1 MDSIEEAKPKTP
13 KAALLPLP
21 KDLSDLL
28 DEVVENFD
36 EIDGPLDTKIKE
48 TWPLYVVFGDGGNY
62 HSDALSKVQKWI
74 QLDQRIGL
82 KVNEI
87 SKNPLLKLSLEKN
100 ELYKGYLAYKNY
112 YDSIS
117 GINSGTS
124 LEEVTGTKPT
134 GFINKDITKFYESF
148 DISDYKSKDA
158 SKENTG
164 DAVLLYGCSPDDVY
178 SALKN
183 NKVGSTGKEE
193 SLCVILDT
201 NNKETSKKFAIV
213 SLKAGKGRAGRVLT
227 IFRSI
232 FGGPSP
238 VPGVRYSQNS
248 DENPQN
254 SDENPQNSDEN
265 PQKLTPAEL
274 LGTSESYI
282 AEIFQDIYVDKQLLT
297 EVEFMNALRSS
308 LTKLVTAVGKIP
320 KALADTIGEFAGNLK
335 KITNKVFGSIVLGFK
350 DEIQSIKTKYFTLVN
365 AEENLRKEIEITN
378 EGKDDPIKVTHSF
391 YINVA
396 VFVKEVRKINYQ
408 SLIGRIAE
416 KSKQL
421 DNNKIFVTDVQDI
434 DESTITGI
442 KDNINNIWNTY
453 FVPLKD
459 STCVTKKVTCE
470 PITLIDRD
478 AFKSMIYFNSNIVA
492 FEFFDKLLDKVL
504 SQGSSLSDQNN
515 IKDEFIKISSQ
526 ISAEAIF
533 GKNDSLPLIKYDGK
547 KIQRLGKKKEYSIT
561 SIVEKK
567 GGDFKVG
574 KIEIKKSKDGN
585 YFIIYLYLI
594 FELQIVDDE
603 VVPYYSLV
611 ELRNDSQSSF
621 TFKAEVN
628 KTAIPQ
634 DKVF

>member
-1 MDSIEEAKPKTP
+1 MDSIEEAKPKPP

-28 DEVVENFD
+28 DEVVVNFD
-36 EIDGPLDTKIKE
+36 KIDGPLDTKIKE

-62 HSDALSKVQKWI
+62 HIDALSKVQKWI
-74 QLDQRIGL
+74 QLDQKIGL

-87 SKNPLLKLSLEKN
+87 SKDPLLKLSLEKN
-100 ELYKGYLAYKNY
+100 ELYKGYLSYKNY

-124 LEEVTGTKPT
+124 LEDVTGTKPT
-134 GFINKDITKFYESF
+134 GFINKDITKFYEAF
-148 DISDYKSKDA
+148 DVSDYKSKDD

-193 SLCVILDT
+193 SLCVILDN

-227 IFRSI
+227 LLRPMLGDTSSAT
-232 FGGPSP
+232 P
-238 VPGVRYSQNS
+238 R
-248 DENPQN
+248 ERNPQA
-254 SDENPQNSDEN
+254 
-265 PQKLTPAEL
+265 LTPADFL
-274 LGTSESYI
+274 QINESYI

-335 KITNKVFGSIVLGFK
+335 KITSKVFGSIVLGFK

-365 AEENLRKEIEITN
+365 AEENLRKEMEITN

-391 YINVA
+391 YINTA
-396 VFVKEVRKINYQ
+396 VLVREVRKINYE
-408 SLIGRIAE
+408 SLIGRIVQ

-442 KDNINNIWNTY
+442 KNNINNIWNTY

-478 AFKSMIYFNSNIVA
+478 AFKPMIYFNSNILA
-492 FEFFDKLLDKVL
+492 FEFFEKLLDKVL
-504 SQGSSLSDQNN
+504 TQGSSLSDQKK

-547 KIQRLGKKKEYSIT
+547 KIQRLGKKKEYSIS
-561 SIVEKK
+561 SIVEEK

-611 ELRNDSQSSF
+611 ELRNDSKSSF

>member
-100 ELYKGYLAYKNY
+100 ELYKGYLAYKNN

-124 LEEVTGTKPT
+124 LEGVTGTKPT
-134 GFINKDITKFYESF
+134 GFINKDITKFYEAFNLSQ
-148 DISDYKSKDA
+148 YKSKDK

-164 DAVLLYGCSPDDVY
+164 DAVLLYGCSSDDVY

-183 NKVGSTGKEE
+183 NKVGSTDKEE
-193 SLCVILDT
+193 SLCIILDN

-213 SLKAGKGRAGRVLT
+213 SLKAGKGRAGRILT
-227 IFRSI
+227 LLRPMLGDTSSAT
-232 FGGPSP
+232 P
-238 VPGVRYSQNS
+238 R
-248 DENPQN
+248 ERNPQA
-254 SDENPQNSDEN
+254 
-265 PQKLTPAEL
+265 LTPADFL
-274 LGTSESYI
+274 QINESYI

-391 YINVA
+391 YINTA
-396 VFVKEVRKINYQ
+396 VLVREVRKINYE
-408 SLIGRIAE
+408 SLIGRIVQ

-442 KDNINNIWNTY
+442 KNNINNIWNTY

-459 STCVTKKVTCE
+459 STCVKKKVTCE

-478 AFKSMIYFNSNIVA
+478 AFKPMIYFNSNILA
-492 FEFFDKLLDKVL
+492 FEFFEKLLDKVL
-504 SQGSSLSDQNN
+504 TQGSSLSDQKK
-515 IKDEFIKISSQ
+515 IKDEFINISSQ

-533 GKNDSLPLIKYDGK
+533 GNNDGLPLIKYDGN

-561 SIVEKK
+561 NIVEEK

-611 ELRNDSQSSF
+611 ELRNDSKSSF

>member
-36 EIDGPLDTKIKE
+36 KIDGPLDTKIKE

-62 HSDALSKVQKWI
+62 HMDALSKVQKWI

-100 ELYKGYLAYKNY
+100 ELYKGYLAYKNN

-193 SLCVILDT
+193 SLCVILDN

-213 SLKAGKGRAGRVLT
+213 SLKAGKGRAGRILT
-227 IFRSI
+227 LLRPMLGDTSSAT
-232 FGGPSP
+232 P
-238 VPGVRYSQNS
+238 R
-248 DENPQN
+248 ERNPQA
-254 SDENPQNSDEN
+254 
-265 PQKLTPAEL
+265 LTPADFL
-274 LGTSESYI
+274 QINESYI

-391 YINVA
+391 YINTA
-396 VFVKEVRKINYQ
+396 VLVREVKKINYE
-408 SLIGRIAE
+408 SLIGRIVQ

-442 KDNINNIWNTY
+442 KNNINNIWNTY

-459 STCVTKKVTCE
+459 STCVKKKVTCE

-478 AFKSMIYFNSNIVA
+478 AFKPMIYFNSNILA
-492 FEFFDKLLDKVL
+492 FEFFEKLLDKVL
-504 SQGSSLSDQNN
+504 TQGSSLSDQKK
-515 IKDEFIKISSQ
+515 IKDEFINISSQ

-533 GKNDSLPLIKYDGK
+533 GNNDGLPLIKYDGN

-561 SIVEKK
+561 NIVEEK

-611 ELRNDSQSSF
+611 ELRNDSKSSF

>member
-100 ELYKGYLAYKNY
+100 ELYKGYLAYKNN

-193 SLCVILDT
+193 SLCVILDN

-213 SLKAGKGRAGRVLT
+213 SLKAGKGRAGRILT
-227 IFRSI
+227 LLRPMLGDTSSAT
-232 FGGPSP
+232 P
-238 VPGVRYSQNS
+238 R
-248 DENPQN
+248 ERNPQA
-254 SDENPQNSDEN
+254 
-265 PQKLTPAEL
+265 LTPADFL
-274 LGTSESYI
+274 QINESYI

-320 KALADTIGEFAGNLK
+320 KVLADTIGEFAGNLK

-391 YINVA
+391 YINTA
-396 VFVKEVRKINYQ
+396 VLVREVRKINYE
-408 SLIGRIAE
+408 SLIGRIVQ

-442 KDNINNIWNTY
+442 KNNINNIWNTY

-459 STCVTKKVTCE
+459 STCVKKKVTCE

-478 AFKSMIYFNSNIVA
+478 AFKPMIYFNSNILA
-492 FEFFDKLLDKVL
+492 FEFFEKLLDKVL
-504 SQGSSLSDQNN
+504 TQGSSLSDQKK
-515 IKDEFIKISSQ
+515 IKDEFINISSQ

-533 GKNDSLPLIKYDGK
+533 GNNDGLPLIKYDGN

-561 SIVEKK
+561 NIVEEK

-611 ELRNDSQSSF
+611 ELRNDSKSSF

>member
-21 KDLSDLL
+21 KDLLDLL
-28 DEVVENFD
+28 DEVVANF
-36 EIDGPLDTKIKE
+36 EKIDTPLDTKIKE
-48 TWPLYVVFGDGGNY
+48 TWPLYVIFGDSGNY
-62 HSDALSKVQKWI
+62 HIDALRKVQTWI
-74 QLDQRIGL
+74 QLDQKIGL

-87 SKNPLLKLSLEKN
+87 SKDPLMKLSLEKN

-117 GINSGTS
+117 GRNSGTS
-124 LEEVTGTKPT
+124 LEEVTGTKPS
-134 GFINKDITKFYESF
+134 GFINKDITKFYDAFNLSQ
-148 DISDYKSKDA
+148 YKSKDK

-164 DAVLLYGCSPDDVY
+164 DAVLLYGCTPDEVY
-178 SALKN
+178 SALKS
-183 NKVGSTGKEE
+183 NKVGSTGKEQ
-193 SLCVILDT
+193 SLCVILD
-201 NNKETSKKFAIV
+201 NKNKETSKRFAIV
-213 SLKAGKGRAGRVLT
+213 SLKAGKGRAGRILT
-227 IFRSI
+227 LLRPMLGDTSSASPSI
-232 FGGPSP
+232 
-238 VPGVRYSQNS
+238 RH
-248 DENPQN
+248 PQA
-254 SDENPQNSDEN
+254 
-265 PQKLTPAEL
+265 LTPDDFL
-274 LGTSESYI
+274 QINESYI

-297 EVEFMNALRSS
+297 EVEFMNALKSS
-308 LTKLVTAVGKIP
+308 LTKLVTAVGNIP
-320 KALADTIGEFAGNLK
+320 KSLADTMSEFAGNLK
-335 KITNKVFGSIVLGFK
+335 KVTTKVFGSIVLGFK
-350 DEIQSIKTKYFTLVN
+350 DEMQAIKTKYFPLVN
-365 AEENLRKEIEITN
+365 AEENLRKEIETTN
-378 EGKDDPIKVTHSF
+378 EGKDEPIKVTHSF
-391 YINVA
+391 YTNTA
-396 VFVKEVRKINYQ
+396 VLVREVRKINYE
-408 SLIGRIAE
+408 SLIGRIIQ

-442 KDNINNIWNTY
+442 KNNINNIWNTY
-453 FVPLKD
+453 FVPLKN
-459 STCVTKKVTCE
+459 SKCVTKKVTCE

-478 AFKSMIYFNSNIVA
+478 TFKPVIYFNSNILA
-492 FEFFDKLLDKVL
+492 FEFFEKILDKVM
-504 SQGSSLSDQNN
+504 SQGSSLSDQKK
-515 IKDEFIKISSQ
+515 IKDEFINISSQ

-533 GKNDSLPLIKYDGK
+533 GKNDGLPLIKYDGK
-547 KIQRLGKKKEYSIT
+547 KIQRLGKKKEYSIS
-561 SIVEKK
+561 SIAEQK

-594 FELQIVDDE
+594 FELQIIDDE

>member
-21 KDLSDLL
+21 KDLLDLL
-28 DEVVENFD
+28 DEVVANF
-36 EIDGPLDTKIKE
+36 EKIDTPLDTKIKE
-48 TWPLYVVFGDGGNY
+48 TWPLYVIFGDSGNY
-62 HSDALSKVQKWI
+62 HVDALRKVQTWI
-74 QLDQRIGL
+74 QLDQKIGL

-87 SKNPLLKLSLEKN
+87 SKDPLMKLSLEKN

-117 GINSGTS
+117 GRNSGTS
-124 LEEVTGTKPT
+124 LEEVTGTKPS
-134 GFINKDITKFYESF
+134 GFINKDITKFYDAFNLSQ
-148 DISDYKSKDA
+148 YKSKDK

-164 DAVLLYGCSPDDVY
+164 DAVLLYGCTPDEVY
-178 SALKN
+178 SALKS
-183 NKVGSTGKEE
+183 NKVGSTGKEQ
-193 SLCVILDT
+193 SLCVILD
-201 NNKETSKKFAIV
+201 NKNKETSKRFAIV
-213 SLKAGKGRAGRVLT
+213 SLKAGKGRAGRILT
-227 IFRSI
+227 LLRPMLGDTSSASPSI
-232 FGGPSP
+232 
-238 VPGVRYSQNS
+238 RH
-248 DENPQN
+248 PQA
-254 SDENPQNSDEN
+254 
-265 PQKLTPAEL
+265 LTPDDFL
-274 LGTSESYI
+274 QINESYI

-297 EVEFMNALRSS
+297 EVEFMNALKSS
-308 LTKLVTAVGKIP
+308 LTKLVTAVGNIP
-320 KALADTIGEFAGNLK
+320 KSLADTMSEFAGNLK
-335 KITNKVFGSIVLGFK
+335 KVTTKVFGSIVLGFK
-350 DEIQSIKTKYFTLVN
+350 DEMQAIKTKYFPLVN
-365 AEENLRKEIEITN
+365 AEENLRKEIETTN
-378 EGKDDPIKVTHSF
+378 EGKDEPIKVTHSF
-391 YINVA
+391 YTNTA
-396 VFVKEVRKINYQ
+396 VLVREVRKINYE
-408 SLIGRIAE
+408 SLIGRIIQ

-442 KDNINNIWNTY
+442 KNNINNIWNTY
-453 FVPLKD
+453 FVPLKN
-459 STCVTKKVTCE
+459 SKCVTKKVTCE

-478 AFKSMIYFNSNIVA
+478 AFKPVIYFNSNILA
-492 FEFFDKLLDKVL
+492 FEFFEKILDKVM
-504 SQGSSLSDQNN
+504 SQGSSLSDQKK
-515 IKDEFIKISSQ
+515 IKDEFINISSQ

-533 GKNDSLPLIKYDGK
+533 GKNDGLPLIKYDGK
-547 KIQRLGKKKEYSIT
+547 KIQRLGKKKEYSIS
-561 SIVEKK
+561 SIAEQK

-594 FELQIVDDE
+594 FELQIIDDE

>member
-62 HSDALSKVQKWI
+62 HMDALSKVQKWI

-213 SLKAGKGRAGRVLT
+213 SLKAGKGRAGRILT
-227 IFRSI
+227 LLRPMLGDTSSAT
-232 FGGPSP
+232 P
-238 VPGVRYSQNS
+238 R
-248 DENPQN
+248 ERNPQA
-254 SDENPQNSDEN
+254 
-265 PQKLTPAEL
+265 LTPADFL
-274 LGTSESYI
+274 QINESYI

-350 DEIQSIKTKYFTLVN
+350 DEIQSVKTKYFTLVN
-365 AEENLRKEIEITN
+365 AEENLRKEMEITN

-442 KDNINNIWNTY
+442 KNNINNIWNTY

-459 STCVTKKVTCE
+459 STCVKKKVTCE

-478 AFKSMIYFNSNIVA
+478 AFKPMIYFNSNILA
-492 FEFFDKLLDKVL
+492 FEFFEKLLDKVL
-504 SQGSSLSDQNN
+504 TQGSSLSDQKK
-515 IKDEFIKISSQ
+515 IKDEFINISSQ

-533 GKNDSLPLIKYDGK
+533 GNNDGLPLIKYDGN

-561 SIVEKK
+561 NIVEEK

-611 ELRNDSQSSF
+611 ELRNDSKSSF

-628 KTAIPQ
+628 KTSIPQ

>member
-1 MDSIEEAKPKTP
+1 MDSIEEAKPKPP

-28 DEVVENFD
+28 DEVVVNFD
-36 EIDGPLDTKIKE
+36 KIDGPLDTKIKE

-62 HSDALSKVQKWI
+62 HIDALSKVQKWI
-74 QLDQRIGL
+74 QLDQKIGL

-87 SKNPLLKLSLEKN
+87 SKEPLLKLSLEKN
-100 ELYKGYLAYKNY
+100 ELYKGYLAYKNH

-117 GINSGTS
+117 GINSGIS
-124 LEEVTGTKPT
+124 LEDVTGTKPT
-134 GFINKDITKFYESF
+134 GFINKDITKFYEAFNS
-148 DISDYKSKDA
+148 SQYKSKDK

-164 DAVLLYGCSPDDVY
+164 DAVLLYGCSADDVY

-183 NKVGSTGKEE
+183 NKVGSTDKEE
-193 SLCVILDT
+193 SLCIILDN

-227 IFRSI
+227 FFNSI
-232 FGGPSP
+232 FGGGINA
-238 VPGVRYSQNS
+238 VPGLRYS
-248 DENPQN
+248 
-254 SDENPQNSDEN
+254 QNSDEN

-350 DEIQSIKTKYFTLVN
+350 DEIQSVKTKYFTLVN
-365 AEENLRKEIEITN
+365 AEENLRKEMEITN

-391 YINVA
+391 YINTA
-396 VFVKEVRKINYQ
+396 VLVREVRKINYE
-408 SLIGRIAE
+408 SLIGRIVQ

-442 KDNINNIWNTY
+442 KNNINNIWNTY

-478 AFKSMIYFNSNIVA
+478 AFKPMIYFNSNIVA
-492 FEFFDKLLDKVL
+492 FEFFEKLLDKVL
-504 SQGSSLSDQNN
+504 SQGSSLSDQKN

-561 SIVEKK
+561 SIVEEK

-585 YFIIYLYLI
+585 YFIVYLYLI

-611 ELRNDSQSSF
+611 ELRNDSKSSF

>member
-21 KDLSDLL
+21 KDLLDLL
-28 DEVVENFD
+28 DEVVANF
-36 EIDGPLDTKIKE
+36 EKIDTPLDTKIKE
-48 TWPLYVVFGDGGNY
+48 TWPLYVIFGDSGNY
-62 HSDALSKVQKWI
+62 HIDALRKVQTWI
-74 QLDQRIGL
+74 QLDQKIGL

-87 SKNPLLKLSLEKN
+87 SKDPLMKLSLEKN

-117 GINSGTS
+117 GRNSGTS
-124 LEEVTGTKPT
+124 LEEVTGTKPS
-134 GFINKDITKFYESF
+134 GFINKDITKFYDAFNLSQ
-148 DISDYKSKDA
+148 YKSKDK

-164 DAVLLYGCSPDDVY
+164 DAVLLYGCTPDEVY

-183 NKVGSTGKEE
+183 NKVGSTGKEQ
-193 SLCVILDT
+193 SLCVILD
-201 NNKETSKKFAIV
+201 NKNKETSKRFAIV
-213 SLKAGKGRAGRVLT
+213 SLKAGKGRAGRILT
-227 IFRSI
+227 LLRPMLGDTSSASPSI
-232 FGGPSP
+232 
-238 VPGVRYSQNS
+238 RH
-248 DENPQN
+248 PQA
-254 SDENPQNSDEN
+254 
-265 PQKLTPAEL
+265 LTPDDFL
-274 LGTSESYI
+274 QINESYI

-297 EVEFMNALRSS
+297 EVEFMNALKSS
-308 LTKLVTAVGKIP
+308 LTKLVTAVGNIP
-320 KALADTIGEFAGNLK
+320 KSLADTMSEFAGNLK
-335 KITNKVFGSIVLGFK
+335 KVTTKVFGSIVLGFK
-350 DEIQSIKTKYFTLVN
+350 DEMQAIKTKYFPLVN
-365 AEENLRKEIEITN
+365 AEENLRKEIETTN
-378 EGKDDPIKVTHSF
+378 EGKDEPIKVTHSF
-391 YINVA
+391 YTNTA
-396 VFVKEVRKINYQ
+396 VLVREVRKINYE
-408 SLIGRIAE
+408 SLIGRIIQ

-442 KDNINNIWNTY
+442 KNNINNIWNTY
-453 FVPLKD
+453 FVPLKN
-459 STCVTKKVTCE
+459 SKCVTKKVTCE

-478 AFKSMIYFNSNIVA
+478 AFKPVIYFNSNILA
-492 FEFFDKLLDKVL
+492 FEFFEKILDKVM
-504 SQGSSLSDQNN
+504 SQGSSLSDQKK
-515 IKDEFIKISSQ
+515 IKDEFINISSQ

-533 GKNDSLPLIKYDGK
+533 GKNDGLPLIKYDGK
-547 KIQRLGKKKEYSIT
+547 KIQRLGKKKEYSIS
-561 SIVEKK
+561 SIAEQK

-594 FELQIVDDE
+594 FELQIIDDE

>member
-193 SLCVILDT
+193 SLCVILDN

-213 SLKAGKGRAGRVLT
+213 SLKAGKGRAGRILT
-227 IFRSI
+227 LLRPMLGDTSSAT
-232 FGGPSP
+232 P
-238 VPGVRYSQNS
+238 R
-248 DENPQN
+248 ERNPQA
-254 SDENPQNSDEN
+254 
-265 PQKLTPAEL
+265 LTPADFL
-274 LGTSESYI
+274 QINESYI

-320 KALADTIGEFAGNLK
+320 KVLADTIGEFAGNLK

-391 YINVA
+391 YINTA
-396 VFVKEVRKINYQ
+396 VLVREVKKINYE
-408 SLIGRIAE
+408 SLIGRIVQ

-442 KDNINNIWNTY
+442 KNNINNIWNTY

-459 STCVTKKVTCE
+459 STCVKKKVTCE

-478 AFKSMIYFNSNIVA
+478 AFKPMIYFNSNILA
-492 FEFFDKLLDKVL
+492 FEFFEKLLDKVL
-504 SQGSSLSDQNN
+504 TQGSSLSDQKK
-515 IKDEFIKISSQ
+515 IKDEFINISSQ

-533 GKNDSLPLIKYDGK
+533 GNNDGLPLIKYDGN

-561 SIVEKK
+561 NIVEEK

-611 ELRNDSQSSF
+611 ELRNDSKSSF

>member
-36 EIDGPLDTKIKE
+36 KIDGPLDTKIKE
-48 TWPLYVVFGDGGNY
+48 TWPLYVIFGDGGNY
-62 HSDALSKVQKWI
+62 HIDALSKVQKWI
-74 QLDQRIGL
+74 QLDQKIGL

-87 SKNPLLKLSLEKN
+87 SKDPLLKLSLEKN

-193 SLCVILDT
+193 SLCVILDN

-213 SLKAGKGRAGRVLT
+213 SLKAGKGRAGRILT
-227 IFRSI
+227 LLRPMLGDTSSAT
-232 FGGPSP
+232 P
-238 VPGVRYSQNS
+238 R
-248 DENPQN
+248 ERNPQA
-254 SDENPQNSDEN
+254 
-265 PQKLTPAEL
+265 LTPADFL
-274 LGTSESYI
+274 QINESYI

-391 YINVA
+391 YINTA
-396 VFVKEVRKINYQ
+396 VLVREVRKINYE
-408 SLIGRIAE
+408 SLIGRIVQ

-442 KDNINNIWNTY
+442 KNNINNIWNTY

-459 STCVTKKVTCE
+459 STCVKKKVTCE

-478 AFKSMIYFNSNIVA
+478 AFKPMIYFNSNILA
-492 FEFFDKLLDKVL
+492 FEFFEKLLDKVL
-504 SQGSSLSDQNN
+504 TQGSSLSDQKK
-515 IKDEFIKISSQ
+515 IKDEFINISSQ

-533 GKNDSLPLIKYDGK
+533 GNNDGLPLIKYDGN

-561 SIVEKK
+561 NIVEEK

-611 ELRNDSQSSF
+611 ELRNDSKSSF

>member
-21 KDLSDLL
+21 KDLLDLL
-28 DEVVENFD
+28 DEVVANF
-36 EIDGPLDTKIKE
+36 EKIDTPLDTKIKE
-48 TWPLYVVFGDGGNY
+48 TWPLYVIFGDSGNY
-62 HSDALSKVQKWI
+62 HIDALRKVQTWI
-74 QLDQRIGL
+74 QLDQKIGL

-87 SKNPLLKLSLEKN
+87 SKDPLMKLSLEKN

-117 GINSGTS
+117 GRNSGTS
-124 LEEVTGTKPT
+124 LEEVTGTKPS
-134 GFINKDITKFYESF
+134 GFINKDITKFYDAFNLSQ
-148 DISDYKSKDA
+148 YKSKDK

-164 DAVLLYGCSPDDVY
+164 DAVLLYGCTPDEVY
-178 SALKN
+178 SALKS
-183 NKVGSTGKEE
+183 NKVGSTGKEQ
-193 SLCVILDT
+193 SLCVILD
-201 NNKETSKKFAIV
+201 NKNKETSKRFAIV
-213 SLKAGKGRAGRVLT
+213 SLKAGKGRAGRILT
-227 IFRSI
+227 LLRPLLGDTSSASPSI
-232 FGGPSP
+232 
-238 VPGVRYSQNS
+238 RH
-248 DENPQN
+248 PQA
-254 SDENPQNSDEN
+254 
-265 PQKLTPAEL
+265 LTPDDFL
-274 LGTSESYI
+274 QINESYI

-297 EVEFMNALRSS
+297 EVEFMNALKSS
-308 LTKLVTAVGKIP
+308 LTKLVTAVGNIP
-320 KALADTIGEFAGNLK
+320 KSLADTMSEFAGNLK
-335 KITNKVFGSIVLGFK
+335 KVTTKVFGSIVLGFK
-350 DEIQSIKTKYFTLVN
+350 DEMQAIKTKYFPLVN
-365 AEENLRKEIEITN
+365 AEENLRKEIETTN
-378 EGKDDPIKVTHSF
+378 EGKDEPIKVTHSF
-391 YINVA
+391 YTNTA
-396 VFVKEVRKINYQ
+396 VLVREVRKINYE
-408 SLIGRIAE
+408 SLIGRIIQ

-442 KDNINNIWNTY
+442 KNNINNIWNTY
-453 FVPLKD
+453 FVPLKN
-459 STCVTKKVTCE
+459 SKCVTKKVTCE

-478 AFKSMIYFNSNIVA
+478 AFKPVIYFNSNILA
-492 FEFFDKLLDKVL
+492 FEFFEKILDKVM
-504 SQGSSLSDQNN
+504 SQGSSLSDQKK
-515 IKDEFIKISSQ
+515 IKDEFINISSQ

-533 GKNDSLPLIKYDGK
+533 GKNDGLPLIKYDGK

-561 SIVEKK
+561 SIAEQK

-594 FELQIVDDE
+594 FELQIIDDE

>member
-1 MDSIEEAKPKTP
+1 MDSIEEAKPTPP

-36 EIDGPLDTKIKE
+36 KIDGPLDTKIKE

-62 HSDALSKVQKWI
+62 HIDALSKVQKWI
-74 QLDQRIGL
+74 QLDQKIGL

-87 SKNPLLKLSLEKN
+87 SKDPLLKLSLEKN
-100 ELYKGYLAYKNY
+100 ELYKGYLAYKNN

-124 LEEVTGTKPT
+124 LEGVTGTKPT
-134 GFINKDITKFYESF
+134 GFINKDITKFYEAFNLSQ
-148 DISDYKSKDA
+148 YKSKDK

-164 DAVLLYGCSPDDVY
+164 DAVLLYGCSSDDVY

-183 NKVGSTGKEE
+183 NKVGSTDKEE
-193 SLCVILDT
+193 SLCVILDN
-201 NNKETSKKFAIV
+201 NNKETSKRFAIV
-213 SLKAGKGRAGRVLT
+213 SLKAGKGRAGRILT
-227 IFRSI
+227 LLRPLL
-232 FGGPSP
+232 GDTPSA
-238 VPGVRYSQNS
+238 VPGLRYSS
-248 DENPQN
+248 DEH
-254 SDENPQNSDEN
+254 
-265 PQKLTPAEL
+265 PQKLTPDDYIQIN
-274 LGTSESYI
+274 ESYI
-282 AEIFQDIYVDKQLLT
+282 AEIFQDIYVDKTLLT
-297 EVEFMNALRSS
+297 EVQFLDALKSS
-308 LTKLVTAVGKIP
+308 LTKLVSSVGKIP

-335 KITNKVFGSIVLGFK
+335 KITNKVFGSIILGFNE
-350 DEIQSIKTKYFTLVN
+350 EIQSIKTKYFSLVT
-365 AEENLRKEIEITN
+365 AEDNLRKEIEQTN

-391 YINVA
+391 YINTAILVR
-396 VFVKEVRKINYQ
+396 EVRKINYQ
-408 SLIGRIAE
+408 SLIGRIVQ
-416 KSKQL
+416 KSQQL
-421 DNNKIFVTDVQDI
+421 DKNKIFVTDVQDI

-442 KDNINNIWNTY
+442 KNNIDNIWTTY

-459 STCVTKKVTCE
+459 SSCVKKKVTCE
-470 PITLIDRD
+470 PLTLIDRD
-478 AFKSMIYFNSNIVA
+478 AFKPMIYFNSNILA

-504 SQGSSLSDQNN
+504 TQGSSISDQKK

-533 GKNDSLPLIKYDGK
+533 GKNDGLPLIKYDGK

-561 SIVEKK
+561 SIVEEK

-574 KIEIKKSKDGN
+574 KIEIKKSKDEN

-594 FELQIVDDE
+594 FELQIIDDE

-611 ELRNDSQSSF
+611 ELRNDSKSSF

>member
-28 DEVVENFD
+28 DEVVENFNK
-36 EIDGPLDTKIKE
+36 IDGPLDTKIKE

-62 HSDALSKVQKWI
+62 HMDALSKVQKWI

-100 ELYKGYLAYKNY
+100 ELYKGYLAYKNN

-124 LEEVTGTKPT
+124 LEGVTGTKPT
-134 GFINKDITKFYESF
+134 GFINKDITKFYEAFNLSQ
-148 DISDYKSKDA
+148 YKSKDK

-164 DAVLLYGCSPDDVY
+164 DAVLLYGCSSDDVY

-183 NKVGSTGKEE
+183 NKVGSTDKEE
-193 SLCVILDT
+193 SLCIILDN

-213 SLKAGKGRAGRVLT
+213 SLKAGKGRAGKVLT

-232 FGGPSP
+232 FGGGPSP
-238 VPGVRYSQNS
+238 VPGVRYS
-248 DENPQN
+248 QN

-350 DEIQSIKTKYFTLVN
+350 DEIQSVKTKYFTLVN
-365 AEENLRKEIEITN
+365 AEENLRKEMEITN

-574 KIEIKKSKDGN
+574 KIKIKKSKDGN

-594 FELQIVDDE
+594 FELKIVNDE
-603 VVPYYSLV
+603 VVPCYSLV
-611 ELRNDSQSSF
+611 ELRNDSKSSF

-628 KTAIPQ
+628 KTSIPQ
-634 DKVF
+634 DEVF

>member
-36 EIDGPLDTKIKE
+36 KIDGPLDTKIKE
-48 TWPLYVVFGDGGNY
+48 TWPLYVIFGDGGNY
-62 HSDALSKVQKWI
+62 HIDALSKVQKWI
-74 QLDQRIGL
+74 QLDQKIGL

-87 SKNPLLKLSLEKN
+87 SKDPLLKLSLEKN

-213 SLKAGKGRAGRVLT
+213 SLKAGKGRAGRILT
-227 IFRSI
+227 LLRPMLGDTSSAT
-232 FGGPSP
+232 P
-238 VPGVRYSQNS
+238 R
-248 DENPQN
+248 ERNPQA
-254 SDENPQNSDEN
+254 
-265 PQKLTPAEL
+265 LTPADFL
-274 LGTSESYI
+274 QINESYI

-391 YINVA
+391 YINTA
-396 VFVKEVRKINYQ
+396 VLVREVKKINYE
-408 SLIGRIAE
+408 SLIGRIVQ

-442 KDNINNIWNTY
+442 KNNINNIWNTY

-459 STCVTKKVTCE
+459 STCVKKKVTCE

-478 AFKSMIYFNSNIVA
+478 AFKPMIYFNSNILA
-492 FEFFDKLLDKVL
+492 FEFFEKLLDKVL
-504 SQGSSLSDQNN
+504 TQGSSLSDQKK
-515 IKDEFIKISSQ
+515 IKDEFINISSQ

-533 GKNDSLPLIKYDGK
+533 GNNDGLPLIKYDGN

-561 SIVEKK
+561 NIVEEK

-594 FELQIVDDE
+594 FELQIIDDE

>member
-28 DEVVENFD
+28 DEVVANF
-36 EIDGPLDTKIKE
+36 EKIDTPLDTKIKE
-48 TWPLYVVFGDGGNY
+48 TWPLYIIFGDSGNY
-62 HSDALSKVQKWI
+62 HIDALRKVEKWI
-74 QLDQRIGL
+74 ELDQKIGL

-87 SKNPLLKLSLEKN
+87 SKDPLMKLSLEKN
-100 ELYKGYLAYKNY
+100 ELYKGYLAHKNY

-117 GINSGTS
+117 GKNSGTS

-134 GFINKDITKFYESF
+134 GFINKDITDFYDAF
-148 DISDYKSKDA
+148 DASEYKSKDA

-164 DAVLLYGCSPDDVY
+164 DAVLLYGCSPDEVY

-193 SLCVILDT
+193 SLCVILDN
-201 NNKETSKKFAIV
+201 NNKETNKKFAIV
-213 SLKAGKGRAGRVLT
+213 SLKAGKGRAGRILT
-227 IFRSI
+227 LLRPMLGDTSSAT
-232 FGGPSP
+232 P
-238 VPGVRYSQNS
+238 R
-248 DENPQN
+248 ERHPQA
-254 SDENPQNSDEN
+254 
-265 PQKLTPAEL
+265 LTPADFMQ
-274 LGTSESYI
+274 ESYI
-282 AEIFQDIYVDKQLLT
+282 AEIFQDIYVEKQLLN
-297 EVEFMNALRSS
+297 EVEFLNALKSS

-320 KALADTIGEFAGNLK
+320 KTLADTISEFASNLK
-335 KITNKVFGSIVLGFK
+335 KVTTKVFGSIVLGFK
-350 DEIQSIKTKYFTLVN
+350 DEIQSIKSKYFTLVN
-365 AEENLRKEIEITN
+365 AEDNLRKEIEKTN
-378 EGKDDPIKVTHSF
+378 EGKDEPIKVTHSF
-391 YINVA
+391 YTNTAILVR
-396 VFVKEVRKINYQ
+396 EVRKINYE
-408 SLIGRIAE
+408 SLIGKIIQ

-421 DNNKIFVTDVQDI
+421 DNNKIFVTDVQDV
-434 DESTITGI
+434 DESTVTGI
-442 KDNINNIWNTY
+442 KNNINNIWNTY

-459 STCVTKKVTCE
+459 SNCVKKNVSCE
-470 PITLIDRD
+470 PITLIERD
-478 AFKSMIYFNSNIVA
+478 AFKPMIYFNSNILA
-492 FEFFDKLLDKVL
+492 FEFFEKLLDKVM
-504 SQGSSLSDQNN
+504 SQGSSLSDQKK

-533 GKNDSLPLIKYDGK
+533 GKNDGLPLIKYDGK

-561 SIVEKK
+561 SIAEEK

-574 KIEIKKSKDGN
+574 KIQIKKSKDGN

-594 FELQIVDDE
+594 FELQIIDDE

>member
-1 MDSIEEAKPKTP
+1 MDSIEEAKLKTP

-28 DEVVENFD
+28 DEVVENFNK
-36 EIDGPLDTKIKE
+36 IDGPLDTKIKE

-62 HSDALSKVQKWI
+62 HMDALSKVQKWI

-100 ELYKGYLAYKNY
+100 ELYKGYLAYKNN

-134 GFINKDITKFYESF
+134 GFINKDITRFYESF

-213 SLKAGKGRAGRVLT
+213 SLKAGKGRAGRILT
-227 IFRSI
+227 LLRPMLGDTSSAT
-232 FGGPSP
+232 P
-238 VPGVRYSQNS
+238 R
-248 DENPQN
+248 ERNPQA
-254 SDENPQNSDEN
+254 
-265 PQKLTPAEL
+265 LTPADFL
-274 LGTSESYI
+274 QINESYI

-391 YINVA
+391 YINTA
-396 VFVKEVRKINYQ
+396 VLVREVKKINYE
-408 SLIGRIAE
+408 SLIGRIVQ

-442 KDNINNIWNTY
+442 KNNINNIWNTY

-459 STCVTKKVTCE
+459 STCVKKKVTCE

-478 AFKSMIYFNSNIVA
+478 AFKPMIYFNSNILA
-492 FEFFDKLLDKVL
+492 FEFFEKLLDKVL
-504 SQGSSLSDQNN
+504 TQGSSLSDQKK
-515 IKDEFIKISSQ
+515 IKDEFINISSQ

-533 GKNDSLPLIKYDGK
+533 GNNDGLPLIKYDGN

-561 SIVEKK
+561 NIVEEK

-611 ELRNDSQSSF
+611 ELRNDSKSSF

>member
-1 MDSIEEAKPKTP
+1 MDSIEEAKPKPP

-28 DEVVENFD
+28 DEVVVNFD
-36 EIDGPLDTKIKE
+36 KIDGPLDTKIKE

-62 HSDALSKVQKWI
+62 HIDALSKVQKWI
-74 QLDQRIGL
+74 QLDQKIGL

-87 SKNPLLKLSLEKN
+87 SKDPLLKLSLEKN
-100 ELYKGYLAYKNY
+100 ELYKGYLSYKNY

-117 GINSGTS
+117 GINSDTS
-124 LEEVTGTKPT
+124 LEDVTGTKPT
-134 GFINKDITKFYESF
+134 GFINKDITKFYEAF
-148 DISDYKSKDA
+148 DVSDYKSKDD

-193 SLCVILDT
+193 SLCVILDN

-227 IFRSI
+227 LLRPMLGDTSSAT
-232 FGGPSP
+232 P
-238 VPGVRYSQNS
+238 R
-248 DENPQN
+248 ERNPQA
-254 SDENPQNSDEN
+254 
-265 PQKLTPAEL
+265 LTPADFL
-274 LGTSESYI
+274 QINESYI

-365 AEENLRKEIEITN
+365 AEENLRKEMEITN

-396 VFVKEVRKINYQ
+396 VFVKEVRKINYE
-408 SLIGRIAE
+408 SLIGRIVL

-442 KDNINNIWNTY
+442 KNNINNIWNTY

-478 AFKSMIYFNSNIVA
+478 AFKPMIYFNSNILA
-492 FEFFDKLLDKVL
+492 FEFFEKLLDKVL
-504 SQGSSLSDQNN
+504 TQGSSLSDQKK

-561 SIVEKK
+561 SIGEKK

-594 FELQIVDDE
+594 FELKIVDDE

-611 ELRNDSQSSF
+611 ELRNDSKSSF

>member
-1 MDSIEEAKPKTP
+1 MDSIEEAKPKIP

-36 EIDGPLDTKIKE
+36 KIDGPLDTKIKE
-48 TWPLYVVFGDGGNY
+48 TWPLYVIFGDGGNY
-62 HSDALSKVQKWI
+62 HIDALSKVQKWI
-74 QLDQRIGL
+74 QLDQKIGL

-87 SKNPLLKLSLEKN
+87 SKDPLLKLSLEKN

-213 SLKAGKGRAGRVLT
+213 SLKAGKGRAGRILT
-227 IFRSI
+227 LLRPMLGDTSSAT
-232 FGGPSP
+232 P
-238 VPGVRYSQNS
+238 R
-248 DENPQN
+248 ERNPQA
-254 SDENPQNSDEN
+254 
-265 PQKLTPAEL
+265 LTPADFL
-274 LGTSESYI
+274 QINESYI

-320 KALADTIGEFAGNLK
+320 KVLADTIGEFAGNLK

-391 YINVA
+391 YINTA
-396 VFVKEVRKINYQ
+396 VLVREVKKINYE
-408 SLIGRIAE
+408 SLIGRIVQ

-442 KDNINNIWNTY
+442 KNNINNIWNTY

-459 STCVTKKVTCE
+459 STCVKKKVTCE

-478 AFKSMIYFNSNIVA
+478 AFKPMIYFNSNILA
-492 FEFFDKLLDKVL
+492 FEFFEKLLDKVL
-504 SQGSSLSDQNN
+504 TQGSSLSDQKK
-515 IKDEFIKISSQ
+515 IKDEFINISSQ

-533 GKNDSLPLIKYDGK
+533 GNNDGLPLIKYDGN

-561 SIVEKK
+561 NIVEEK

-611 ELRNDSQSSF
+611 ELRNDSKSSF

>member
-1 MDSIEEAKPKTP
+1 MDSIEEAKLKTP

-28 DEVVENFD
+28 DEVVENFNK
-36 EIDGPLDTKIKE
+36 IDGPLDTKIKE
-48 TWPLYVVFGDGGNY
+48 TWPLYVIFGDGGNY
-62 HSDALSKVQKWI
+62 HIDALSKVQKWI
-74 QLDQRIGL
+74 QLDQKIGL

-87 SKNPLLKLSLEKN
+87 SKDPLLKLSLEKN
-100 ELYKGYLAYKNY
+100 ELYKGYLAYKNN

-213 SLKAGKGRAGRVLT
+213 SLKAGKGRAGRILT
-227 IFRSI
+227 LLRPMLGDTSSAT
-232 FGGPSP
+232 P
-238 VPGVRYSQNS
+238 R
-248 DENPQN
+248 ERNPQA
-254 SDENPQNSDEN
+254 
-265 PQKLTPAEL
+265 LTPADFL
-274 LGTSESYI
+274 QINESYI

-391 YINVA
+391 YINTA
-396 VFVKEVRKINYQ
+396 VLVREVKKINYE
-408 SLIGRIAE
+408 SLIGRIVQ

-442 KDNINNIWNTY
+442 KNNINNIWNTY

-459 STCVTKKVTCE
+459 STCVKKKVTCE

-478 AFKSMIYFNSNIVA
+478 AFKPMIYFNSNILA
-492 FEFFDKLLDKVL
+492 FEFFEKLLDKVL
-504 SQGSSLSDQNN
+504 TQGSSLSDQKK
-515 IKDEFIKISSQ
+515 IKDEFINISSQ

-533 GKNDSLPLIKYDGK
+533 GNNDGLPLIKYDGN

-561 SIVEKK
+561 NIVEEK

-611 ELRNDSQSSF
+611 ELRNDSKSSF

>member
-1 MDSIEEAKPKTP
+1 MDSIEEAKPKTT

-21 KDLSDLL
+21 KDLVDLL
-28 DEVVENFD
+28 NEVAENFGD
-36 EIDGPLDTKIKE
+36 IEGPLDTKIKE
-48 TWPLYVVFGDGGNY
+48 TWPLYVIFGDSGNY
-62 HSDALSKVQKWI
+62 HIDALQKVQKWI
-74 QLDQRIGL
+74 ELSQKIGL
-82 KVNEI
+82 RVNEVV
-87 SKNPLLKLSLEKN
+87 KDPLLKLSLEKN
-100 ELYKGYLAYKNY
+100 ELYKSYLAYKNY

-117 GINSGTS
+117 GKNSGTS

-134 GFINKDITKFYESF
+134 GFINKDISKFYEAF
-148 DISDYKSKDA
+148 DVSDYKSKDA

-193 SLCVILDT
+193 SLCVILDN
-201 NNKETSKKFAIV
+201 NNKETSKRFAIV
-213 SLKAGKGRAGRVLT
+213 SLKAGKGRAGRILT
-227 IFRSI
+227 LLRPMLGDTSSAT
-232 FGGPSP
+232 P
-238 VPGVRYSQNS
+238 R
-248 DENPQN
+248 ERNPQA
-254 SDENPQNSDEN
+254 
-265 PQKLTPAEL
+265 LTPADFL
-274 LGTSESYI
+274 QINESYI

-391 YINVA
+391 YINTA
-396 VFVKEVRKINYQ
+396 VLVREVKKINYE
-408 SLIGRIAE
+408 SLIGRIVQ

-442 KDNINNIWNTY
+442 KNNINNIWNTY

-459 STCVTKKVTCE
+459 STCVKKKVTCE

-478 AFKSMIYFNSNIVA
+478 AFKPMIYFNSNILA
-492 FEFFDKLLDKVL
+492 FEFFEKLLDKVL
-504 SQGSSLSDQNN
+504 TQGSSLSDQKK
-515 IKDEFIKISSQ
+515 IKDEFINISSQ

-533 GKNDSLPLIKYDGK
+533 GNNDGLPLIKYDGN

-561 SIVEKK
+561 NIVEEK

-611 ELRNDSQSSF
+611 ELRNDSKSSF

>member
-1 MDSIEEAKPKTP
+1 MDSIEEAKLKTP

-28 DEVVENFD
+28 DEVVENFNK
-36 EIDGPLDTKIKE
+36 IDGPLDTKIKE

-62 HSDALSKVQKWI
+62 HMDALSKVQKWI

-100 ELYKGYLAYKNY
+100 ELYKGYLAYKNN

-213 SLKAGKGRAGRVLT
+213 SLKAGKGRAGRILT
-227 IFRSI
+227 LLRPMLGDTSSAT
-232 FGGPSP
+232 P
-238 VPGVRYSQNS
+238 R
-248 DENPQN
+248 ERNPQA
-254 SDENPQNSDEN
+254 
-265 PQKLTPAEL
+265 LTPADFL
-274 LGTSESYI
+274 QINESYI

-391 YINVA
+391 YINTA
-396 VFVKEVRKINYQ
+396 VLVREVKKINYE
-408 SLIGRIAE
+408 SLIGRIVQ

-442 KDNINNIWNTY
+442 KNNINNIWNTY

-459 STCVTKKVTCE
+459 STCVKKKVTCE

-478 AFKSMIYFNSNIVA
+478 AFKPMIYFNSNILA
-492 FEFFDKLLDKVL
+492 FEFFEKLLDKVL
-504 SQGSSLSDQNN
+504 TQGSSLSDQKK
-515 IKDEFIKISSQ
+515 IKDEFINISSQ

-533 GKNDSLPLIKYDGK
+533 GNNDGLPLIKYDGN

-561 SIVEKK
+561 NIVEEK

-611 ELRNDSQSSF
+611 ELRNDSKSSF

>member
-21 KDLSDLL
+21 KDLLDLL
-28 DEVVENFD
+28 DEVVANF
-36 EIDGPLDTKIKE
+36 EKIDTPLDTKIKE
-48 TWPLYVVFGDGGNY
+48 TWPLYVIFGDSGNY
-62 HSDALSKVQKWI
+62 HIDALRKVQTWI
-74 QLDQRIGL
+74 QLDQKIGL

-87 SKNPLLKLSLEKN
+87 SKDPLMKLSLEKN

-117 GINSGTS
+117 GRNSGTS
-124 LEEVTGTKPT
+124 LEEVTGTKPS
-134 GFINKDITKFYESF
+134 GFINKDITKFYDAFNLSQ
-148 DISDYKSKDA
+148 YKSKDK

-164 DAVLLYGCSPDDVY
+164 DAVLLYGCTPDEVY
-178 SALKN
+178 SALKS
-183 NKVGSTGKEE
+183 NKVGSTGKEQ
-193 SLCVILDT
+193 SLCVILD
-201 NNKETSKKFAIV
+201 NKNKETSKRFAIV
-213 SLKAGKGRAGRVLT
+213 SLKAGKGRAGRILT
-227 IFRSI
+227 LLRPMLGDTSSASPSI
-232 FGGPSP
+232 
-238 VPGVRYSQNS
+238 RH
-248 DENPQN
+248 PQA
-254 SDENPQNSDEN
+254 
-265 PQKLTPAEL
+265 LTPDDFL
-274 LGTSESYI
+274 QINESYI

-297 EVEFMNALRSS
+297 EVEFMNALKSS
-308 LTKLVTAVGKIP
+308 LTKLVTAVGNIP
-320 KALADTIGEFAGNLK
+320 KSLADTMSEFAGNLK
-335 KITNKVFGSIVLGFK
+335 KVTTKVFGSIVLGFK
-350 DEIQSIKTKYFTLVN
+350 DEMQAIKTKYFPLVN
-365 AEENLRKEIEITN
+365 AEENLRKEIETTN
-378 EGKDDPIKVTHSF
+378 EGKDEPIKVTHSF
-391 YINVA
+391 YTNTA
-396 VFVKEVRKINYQ
+396 VLVREVRKINYE
-408 SLIGRIAE
+408 SLIGRIIQ

-442 KDNINNIWNTY
+442 KNNINNIWNTY
-453 FVPLKD
+453 FVPLKN
-459 STCVTKKVTCE
+459 SKCVTKKVTCE

-478 AFKSMIYFNSNIVA
+478 AFKPVIYFNSNILA
-492 FEFFDKLLDKVL
+492 FEFFEKILDKVT
-504 SQGSSLSDQNN
+504 SQGSSLSDQKK
-515 IKDEFIKISSQ
+515 IKDEFINISSQ

-533 GKNDSLPLIKYDGK
+533 GKNDGLPLIKYDGK
-547 KIQRLGKKKEYSIT
+547 KIQRLGKKKEYSIS
-561 SIVEKK
+561 SIAEQK

-594 FELQIVDDE
+594 FELQIIDDE

>member
-62 HSDALSKVQKWI
+62 HMDALSKVQKWI

-100 ELYKGYLAYKNY
+100 ELYKGYLAYKNN

-193 SLCVILDT
+193 SLCVILDN

-213 SLKAGKGRAGRVLT
+213 SLKAGKGRAGRILT
-227 IFRSI
+227 LLRPMLGDTSSAT
-232 FGGPSP
+232 P
-238 VPGVRYSQNS
+238 R
-248 DENPQN
+248 ERNPQA
-254 SDENPQNSDEN
+254 
-265 PQKLTPAEL
+265 LTPADFL
-274 LGTSESYI
+274 QINESYI

-391 YINVA
+391 YINTA
-396 VFVKEVRKINYQ
+396 VLVREVRKINYE
-408 SLIGRIAE
+408 SLIGRIVQ

-442 KDNINNIWNTY
+442 KNNINNIWNTY

-459 STCVTKKVTCE
+459 STCVKKKVTCE

-478 AFKSMIYFNSNIVA
+478 AFKPMIYFNSNILA
-492 FEFFDKLLDKVL
+492 FEFFEKLLDKVL
-504 SQGSSLSDQNN
+504 TQGSSLSDQKK
-515 IKDEFIKISSQ
+515 IKDEFINISSQ

-533 GKNDSLPLIKYDGK
+533 GNNDGLPLIKYDGN

-561 SIVEKK
+561 NIVEEK

-611 ELRNDSQSSF
+611 ELRNDSKSSF

>member
-28 DEVVENFD
+28 DEVVENFNK
-36 EIDGPLDTKIKE
+36 IDGPLDTKIKE

-62 HSDALSKVQKWI
+62 HMDALSKVQKWI

-100 ELYKGYLAYKNY
+100 ELYKGYLAYKNN

-134 GFINKDITKFYESF
+134 GFINKDITRFYESF

-213 SLKAGKGRAGRVLT
+213 SLKAGKGRAGRILT
-227 IFRSI
+227 LLRPMLGDTSSAT
-232 FGGPSP
+232 P
-238 VPGVRYSQNS
+238 R
-248 DENPQN
+248 ERNPQA
-254 SDENPQNSDEN
+254 
-265 PQKLTPAEL
+265 LTPADFL
-274 LGTSESYI
+274 QINESYI

-391 YINVA
+391 YINTA
-396 VFVKEVRKINYQ
+396 VLVREVKKINYE
-408 SLIGRIAE
+408 SLIGRIVQ

-442 KDNINNIWNTY
+442 KNNINNIWNTY

-459 STCVTKKVTCE
+459 STCVKKKVTCE

-478 AFKSMIYFNSNIVA
+478 AFKPMIYFNSNILA
-492 FEFFDKLLDKVL
+492 FEFFEKLLDKVL
-504 SQGSSLSDQNN
+504 TQGSSLSDQKK
-515 IKDEFIKISSQ
+515 IKDEFINISSQ

-533 GKNDSLPLIKYDGK
+533 GNNDGLPLIKYDGN

-561 SIVEKK
+561 NIVEEK

-611 ELRNDSQSSF
+611 ELRNDSKSSF

>member
-62 HSDALSKVQKWI
+62 HMDALSKVQKWI

-100 ELYKGYLAYKNY
+100 ELYKGYLAYKNN

-193 SLCVILDT
+193 SLCVILDN

-213 SLKAGKGRAGRVLT
+213 SLKAGKGRAGRILT
-227 IFRSI
+227 LLRPMLGDTSSAT
-232 FGGPSP
+232 P
-238 VPGVRYSQNS
+238 R
-248 DENPQN
+248 ERNPQA
-254 SDENPQNSDEN
+254 
-265 PQKLTPAEL
+265 LTPADFL
-274 LGTSESYI
+274 QINESYI

-391 YINVA
+391 YINTA
-396 VFVKEVRKINYQ
+396 VLVREVKKINYE
-408 SLIGRIAE
+408 SLIGRIVQ

-442 KDNINNIWNTY
+442 KNNINNIWNTY

-459 STCVTKKVTCE
+459 STCVKKKVTCE

-478 AFKSMIYFNSNIVA
+478 AFKPMIYFNSNILA
-492 FEFFDKLLDKVL
+492 FEFFEKLLDKVL
-504 SQGSSLSDQNN
+504 TQGSSLSDQKK
-515 IKDEFIKISSQ
+515 IKDEFINISSQ

-533 GKNDSLPLIKYDGK
+533 GNNDGLPLIKYDGN

-561 SIVEKK
+561 NIVEEK

-611 ELRNDSQSSF
+611 ELRNDSKSSF

>member
-193 SLCVILDT
+193 SLCVILDN

-213 SLKAGKGRAGRVLT
+213 SLKAGKGRAGRILT
-227 IFRSI
+227 LLRPMLGDTSSAT
-232 FGGPSP
+232 P
-238 VPGVRYSQNS
+238 R
-248 DENPQN
+248 ERNPQA
-254 SDENPQNSDEN
+254 
-265 PQKLTPAEL
+265 LTPADFL
-274 LGTSESYI
+274 QINESYI

-391 YINVA
+391 YINTA
-396 VFVKEVRKINYQ
+396 VLVREVKKINYE
-408 SLIGRIAE
+408 SLIGRIVQ

-442 KDNINNIWNTY
+442 KNNINNIWNTY

-459 STCVTKKVTCE
+459 STCVKKKVTCE

-478 AFKSMIYFNSNIVA
+478 AFKPMIYFNSNILA
-492 FEFFDKLLDKVL
+492 FEFFEKLLDKVL
-504 SQGSSLSDQNN
+504 TQGSSLSDQKK
-515 IKDEFIKISSQ
+515 IKDEFINISSQ

-533 GKNDSLPLIKYDGK
+533 GNNDGLPLIKYDGN

-561 SIVEKK
+561 NIVEEK

-611 ELRNDSQSSF
+611 ELRNDSKSSF

>member
-213 SLKAGKGRAGRVLT
+213 SLKAGKGRAGRILT
-227 IFRSI
+227 LLRPMLGDTSSAT
-232 FGGPSP
+232 P
-238 VPGVRYSQNS
+238 R
-248 DENPQN
+248 ERNPQA
-254 SDENPQNSDEN
+254 
-265 PQKLTPAEL
+265 LTPADFL
-274 LGTSESYI
+274 QINESYI

-391 YINVA
+391 YINTA
-396 VFVKEVRKINYQ
+396 VLVREVKKINYE
-408 SLIGRIAE
+408 SLIGRIVQ

-442 KDNINNIWNTY
+442 KNNINNIWNTY

-459 STCVTKKVTCE
+459 STCVKKKVTCE

-478 AFKSMIYFNSNIVA
+478 AFKPMIYFNSNILA
-492 FEFFDKLLDKVL
+492 FEFFEKLLDKVL
-504 SQGSSLSDQNN
+504 TQGSSLSDQKK
-515 IKDEFIKISSQ
+515 IKDEFINISSQ

-533 GKNDSLPLIKYDGK
+533 GNNDGLPLIKYDGN

-561 SIVEKK
+561 NIVEEK

-594 FELQIVDDE
+594 FELQIIDDE

>member
-1 MDSIEEAKPKTP
+1 MDSIEEAKTPKTP

-36 EIDGPLDTKIKE
+36 KIDGPLDTKIKE
-48 TWPLYVVFGDGGNY
+48 TWPLYVIFGDGGNY
-62 HSDALSKVQKWI
+62 HIDALSKVQKWI
-74 QLDQRIGL
+74 QLDQKIGL

-87 SKNPLLKLSLEKN
+87 SKDPLLKLSLEKN

-213 SLKAGKGRAGRVLT
+213 SLKAGKGRAGRILT
-227 IFRSI
+227 LLRPMLGDTSSAT
-232 FGGPSP
+232 P
-238 VPGVRYSQNS
+238 R
-248 DENPQN
+248 ERNPQA
-254 SDENPQNSDEN
+254 
-265 PQKLTPAEL
+265 LTPADFL
-274 LGTSESYI
+274 QINESYI

-391 YINVA
+391 YINTA
-396 VFVKEVRKINYQ
+396 VLVREVKKINYE
-408 SLIGRIAE
+408 SLIGRIVQ

-442 KDNINNIWNTY
+442 KNNINNIWNTY

-459 STCVTKKVTCE
+459 STCVKKKVTCE

-478 AFKSMIYFNSNIVA
+478 AFKPMIYFNSNILA
-492 FEFFDKLLDKVL
+492 FEFFEKLLDKVL
-504 SQGSSLSDQNN
+504 TQGSSLSDQKK
-515 IKDEFIKISSQ
+515 IKDEFINISSQ

-533 GKNDSLPLIKYDGK
+533 GNNDGLPLIKYDGN

-561 SIVEKK
+561 NIVEEK

-611 ELRNDSQSSF
+611 ELRNDSKSSF

>member
-21 KDLSDLL
+21 KDLLDLL
-28 DEVVENFD
+28 DEVVANF
-36 EIDGPLDTKIKE
+36 EKIDTPLDTKIKE
-48 TWPLYVVFGDGGNY
+48 TWPLYVIFGDSGNY
-62 HSDALSKVQKWI
+62 HIDALRKVQTWI
-74 QLDQRIGL
+74 QLDQKIGL

-87 SKNPLLKLSLEKN
+87 SKDPLMKLSLEKN

-117 GINSGTS
+117 GRNSGTS
-124 LEEVTGTKPT
+124 LEEVTGTKPS
-134 GFINKDITKFYESF
+134 GFINKDITKFYDAFNLSQ
-148 DISDYKSKDA
+148 YKSKDK

-164 DAVLLYGCSPDDVY
+164 DAVLLYGCTPDEVY
-178 SALKN
+178 SALKS
-183 NKVGSTGKEE
+183 NKVGSTGKEQ
-193 SLCVILDT
+193 SLCVILD
-201 NNKETSKKFAIV
+201 NKNKETSKRFAIV
-213 SLKAGKGRAGRVLT
+213 SLKAGKGRAGRILT
-227 IFRSI
+227 LLRPMLGDTSSASPSI
-232 FGGPSP
+232 
-238 VPGVRYSQNS
+238 RH
-248 DENPQN
+248 PQA
-254 SDENPQNSDEN
+254 
-265 PQKLTPAEL
+265 LTPDDFL
-274 LGTSESYI
+274 QINESYI

-297 EVEFMNALRSS
+297 EVEFMNALKSS
-308 LTKLVTAVGKIP
+308 LTKLVTAVGNIP
-320 KALADTIGEFAGNLK
+320 KSLADTMSEFAGNLK
-335 KITNKVFGSIVLGFK
+335 KVTTKVFGSIVLGFK
-350 DEIQSIKTKYFTLVN
+350 DEIQSVKTKYFTLVN
-365 AEENLRKEIEITN
+365 AEENLRKEMEITN

-391 YINVA
+391 YTNTA
-396 VFVKEVRKINYQ
+396 VLVREVRKINYE
-408 SLIGRIAE
+408 SLIGRIIQ

-442 KDNINNIWNTY
+442 KNNINNIWNTY
-453 FVPLKD
+453 FVPLKN
-459 STCVTKKVTCE
+459 SKCVTKKVTCE

-478 AFKSMIYFNSNIVA
+478 AFKPVIYFNSNILA
-492 FEFFDKLLDKVL
+492 FEFFEKILDKVM
-504 SQGSSLSDQNN
+504 SQGSSLSDQKK
-515 IKDEFIKISSQ
+515 IKDEFINISSQ

-533 GKNDSLPLIKYDGK
+533 GKNDGLPLIKYDGK
-547 KIQRLGKKKEYSIT
+547 KIQRLGKKKEYSIS
-561 SIVEKK
+561 SIAEQK

-594 FELQIVDDE
+594 FELQIIDDE

>member
-1 MDSIEEAKPKTP
+1 MDSIEEAKPKPP

-28 DEVVENFD
+28 DEVVLNFD
-36 EIDGPLDTKIKE
+36 KIDGPLDTKIKE

-62 HSDALSKVQKWI
+62 HIDALSKVQKWI
-74 QLDQRIGL
+74 QLDQKIGL

-87 SKNPLLKLSLEKN
+87 SKDPLLKLSLEKN

-117 GINSGTS
+117 GRNSDTS
-124 LEEVTGTKPT
+124 LEDVTGTKPT
-134 GFINKDITKFYESF
+134 GFINKDITKFYEAF
-148 DISDYKSKDA
+148 DVSDYKSKDD

-164 DAVLLYGCSPDDVY
+164 DAVLLYGCSSDDVY

-193 SLCVILDT
+193 SLCVILDN

-227 IFRSI
+227 LLRPLLGDTSSAT
-232 FGGPSP
+232 P
-238 VPGVRYSQNS
+238 R
-248 DENPQN
+248 ERNPQA
-254 SDENPQNSDEN
+254 
-265 PQKLTPAEL
+265 LTPADFL
-274 LGTSESYI
+274 QINESYI

-365 AEENLRKEIEITN
+365 AEENLRKEMEITN

-391 YINVA
+391 YINTA
-396 VFVKEVRKINYQ
+396 VLVREVRKINYE
-408 SLIGRIAE
+408 SLIGRIVQ

-434 DESTITGI
+434 DESTITSI
-442 KDNINNIWNTY
+442 KNNINNIWNTY

-478 AFKSMIYFNSNIVA
+478 AFKPMIYFNSNILA
-492 FEFFDKLLDKVL
+492 FEFFEKLLDKVL
-504 SQGSSLSDQNN
+504 TQGSSLSDQKK

-547 KIQRLGKKKEYSIT
+547 KIQRLGKKKEYSIS
-561 SIVEKK
+561 SIVEEK

-585 YFIIYLYLI
+585 YFIVYLYLI

-611 ELRNDSQSSF
+611 ELRNDSKSSF

>member
-193 SLCVILDT
+193 SLCVILDN

-213 SLKAGKGRAGRVLT
+213 SLKAGKGRAGRILT
-227 IFRSI
+227 LLRPMLGDTSSAT
-232 FGGPSP
+232 P
-238 VPGVRYSQNS
+238 R
-248 DENPQN
+248 ERNPQA
-254 SDENPQNSDEN
+254 
-265 PQKLTPAEL
+265 LTPADFL
-274 LGTSESYI
+274 QINESYI

-350 DEIQSIKTKYFTLVN
+350 DEIQSVKTKYFTLVN

-391 YINVA
+391 YINTA
-396 VFVKEVRKINYQ
+396 VLVREVRKINYE
-408 SLIGRIAE
+408 SLIGRIVQ

-442 KDNINNIWNTY
+442 KNNINNIWNTY

-459 STCVTKKVTCE
+459 STCVKKKVTCE

-478 AFKSMIYFNSNIVA
+478 AFKPMIYFNSNILA
-492 FEFFDKLLDKVL
+492 FEFFEKLLDKVL
-504 SQGSSLSDQNN
+504 TQGSSLSDQKK
-515 IKDEFIKISSQ
+515 IKDEFINISSQ

-533 GKNDSLPLIKYDGK
+533 GNNDGLPLIKYDGN

-561 SIVEKK
+561 NIVEEK

-611 ELRNDSQSSF
+611 ELRNDSKSSF

>member
-21 KDLSDLL
+21 KDLLDLL
-28 DEVVENFD
+28 DEVVANF
-36 EIDGPLDTKIKE
+36 EKIDTPLDTKIKE
-48 TWPLYVVFGDGGNY
+48 TWPLYVIFGDSGNY
-62 HSDALSKVQKWI
+62 HIDALRKVQTWI
-74 QLDQRIGL
+74 QLDQKIGL

-87 SKNPLLKLSLEKN
+87 SKDPLMKLSLEKN

-117 GINSGTS
+117 GRNSGTS
-124 LEEVTGTKPT
+124 LEEVTGTKPS
-134 GFINKDITKFYESF
+134 GFINKDITKFYDAFNLSQ
-148 DISDYKSKDA
+148 YKSKDK

-164 DAVLLYGCSPDDVY
+164 DAVLLYGCTPDEVY
-178 SALKN
+178 SALKS
-183 NKVGSTGKEE
+183 NKVGSTGKEQ
-193 SLCVILDT
+193 SLCVILD
-201 NNKETSKKFAIV
+201 NKNKETSKRFAIV
-213 SLKAGKGRAGRVLT
+213 SLKAGKGRAGRILT
-227 IFRSI
+227 LLRPMLGDSSSASPSI
-232 FGGPSP
+232 
-238 VPGVRYSQNS
+238 RH
-248 DENPQN
+248 PQA
-254 SDENPQNSDEN
+254 
-265 PQKLTPAEL
+265 LTPDDFL
-274 LGTSESYI
+274 QINESYI

-297 EVEFMNALRSS
+297 EVEFMNALKSS
-308 LTKLVTAVGKIP
+308 LTKLVTAVGNIP
-320 KALADTIGEFAGNLK
+320 KSLADTMSEFAGNLK
-335 KITNKVFGSIVLGFK
+335 KVTTKVFGSIVLGFK
-350 DEIQSIKTKYFTLVN
+350 DEMQAIKTKYFPLVN
-365 AEENLRKEIEITN
+365 AEENLRKEIETTN
-378 EGKDDPIKVTHSF
+378 EGKDEPIKVTHSF
-391 YINVA
+391 YTNTA
-396 VFVKEVRKINYQ
+396 VLVREVRKINYE
-408 SLIGRIAE
+408 SLIGRIIQ

-442 KDNINNIWNTY
+442 KNNINNIWNTY
-453 FVPLKD
+453 FVPLKN
-459 STCVTKKVTCE
+459 SKCVTKKVTCE

-478 AFKSMIYFNSNIVA
+478 AFKPVIYFNSNILA
-492 FEFFDKLLDKVL
+492 FEFFEKILDKVM
-504 SQGSSLSDQNN
+504 SQGSSLSDQKK
-515 IKDEFIKISSQ
+515 IKDEFINISSQ

-533 GKNDSLPLIKYDGK
+533 GKNDGLPLIKYDGK
-547 KIQRLGKKKEYSIT
+547 KIQRLGKKKEYSIS
-561 SIVEKK
+561 SIAEQK

-594 FELQIVDDE
+594 FELQIIDDE